1 MFKRLFQI
9 SSICLA
15 GFIVQGCS
23 TNAATG
29 QRQFTALMSPQQEN
43 QVGAQEHQKIL
54 QQYGLYQDQKLQN
67 YISEIGQKVVQ
78 DTERPDVKYQFF
90 LLDSPIVNA
99 FALPGGYIYLTR
111 GLMALSNSESEMA
124 AVLAHEA
131 GHITGRHSAERYSRS
146 VATSIGATILSAAIG
161 SSGVSEA
168 LGVGTQLYLSSYSRG
183 QESEADSLGLRYLS
197 RSGYAPDA
205 MAGFLKNLQAESALQ
220 ASLAG
225 AQASQGTNFFST
237 HPATGQRV
245 AETTAEGHQYGQEGL
260 VNRDKYLNIISGMV
274 YGDSAKQGFIRGQK
288 FLHPQLGFKFSVPN
302 GYRLTNGA
310 TQIVAKHQNGN
321 LIIFDMVGNKK
332 QLSPARFI
340 GDVWL
345 KGQGGANIQSTK
357 INGMNAAYTAVQSSS
372 NGRTVNVQLVA
383 IQWSQTQ
390 VVRFQAVTGTN
401 ASSQQ
406 LADIKSSVNSY
417 KRLSQSEKASLK
429 PYRLKLVRS
438 KTSDTVATLANKMA
452 YTDNQQKRFRVLN
465 GLGPSEKIVANR
477 LYKIVS
483 K

>member
-1 MFKRLFQI
+1 
-9 SSICLA
+9 
-15 GFIVQGCS
+15 
-23 TNAATG
+23 
-29 QRQFTALMSPQQEN
+29 
-43 QVGAQEHQKIL
+43 
-54 QQYGLYQDQKLQN
+54 
-67 YISEIGQKVVQ
+67 
-78 DTERPDVKYQFF
+78 
-90 LLDSPIVNA
+90 
-99 FALPGGYIYLTR
+99 
-111 GLMALSNSESEMA
+111 
-124 AVLAHEA
+124 
-131 GHITGRHSAERYSRS
+131 
-146 VATSIGATILSAAIG
+146 
-161 SSGVSEA
+161 
-168 LGVGTQLYLSSYSRG
+168 
-183 QESEADSLGLRYLS
+183 
-197 RSGYAPDA
+197 
-205 MAGFLKNLQAESALQ
+205 
-220 ASLAG
+220 
-225 AQASQGTNFFST
+225 
-237 HPATGQRV
+237 
-245 AETTAEGHQYGQEGL
+245 
-260 VNRDKYLNIISGMV
+260 
-274 YGDSAKQGFIRGQK
+274 
-288 FLHPQLGFKFSVPN
+288 
-302 GYRLTNGA
+302 
-310 TQIVAKHQNGN
+310 
-321 LIIFDMVGNKK
+321 MVGNKN